1 MIFTFIPDKESK
13 KPIYIQLYEHIRDEI
28 KNQTIKK
35 GDKLPSIRETA
46 STYRISKT
54 TVENSYFQLLTEGY
68 IESLPKKGYFAQDL
82 KDYFSDEEIV
92 PVSTHLHEKDYYIEE
107 EDIDKFKNENVHMGS
122 IDIKIWKK
130 LYNRILTDF
139 EEEIYSSGSYQG
151 EYKLRYEISNFV
163 NKTRGGKTRPEQI
176 VIGAGIQYLIGILA
190 GMVKNQVKTAAV
202 EYPGYEKAK
211 YIFEDYGL
219 KTVDIPV
226 KEDGLNLQSLEI
238 SKADIAYVSPSHQFP
253 TGSLMPIGK
262 RLDLLSWAENT
273 ESFILE
279 DDYDSLIRF
288 ESLPVPCLQG
298 LDKDDRVIY
307 LGSFSKIL
315 TPAMR
320 MSYMILP
327 ERLLENYS
335 GISSK
340 YTQSASK
347 LEQLTLASFIREGH
361 IYKHLRK
368 IKRIYSK
375 KRNLIKGYLENLW
388 GSEVTMISADS
399 GLHAVVSLES
409 KKPAEEIIDFFAGKG
424 VLVNIIRKKDDVYE
438 LSISY
443 SGLSFEELEL
453 SL

>member
-1 MIFTFIPDKESK
+1 MIFAFIPDRKAK

-35 GDKLPSIRETA
+35 GEKLPSIRETA
-46 STYRISKT
+46 STYKISKT

-82 KDYFSDEEIV
+82 RDYFSDE
-92 PVSTHLHEKDYYIEE
+92 STIPATSAAQEKERYM
-107 EDIDKFKNENVHMGS
+107 EDEDFDKFNNENVHMGS
-122 IDIKIWKK
+122 IDTKIWKK

-151 EYKLRYEISNFV
+151 EYILRYEISNFV

-176 VIGAGIQYLIGILA
+176 VIGAGIQYLMGILA

-202 EYPGYEKAK
+202 ESPGYEKAK
-211 YIFEDYGL
+211 YIFEDYGFN
-219 KTVDIPV
+219 TVDIPV
-226 KEDGLNLQSLEI
+226 SEDGLNLQSLKT
-238 SKADIAYVSPSHQFP
+238 SGADIAYVSPSHQFP

-262 RLDLLSWAENT
+262 RLDLLSWAENNK
-273 ESFILE
+273 SYILE

-298 LDKDDRVIY
+298 LDKDDRIIY

-320 MSYMILP
+320 LSYMILP
-327 ERLLENYS
+327 DRLLENYK
-335 GISSK
+335 GILSK

-347 LEQLTLASFIREGH
+347 IEQLTLAFFIGEGH

-375 KRNLIKGYLENLW
+375 KRNLIKKYLEYLW
-388 GSEVTMISADS
+388 NGEVTMISADS

-409 KKPAEEIIDFFAGKG
+409 KKPAEEIIDFFADKG
-424 VLVNIIRKKDDVYE
+424 VLVNIIRKKGMVYE

>member
-13 KPIYIQLYEHIRDEI
+13 KPVYIQLYEHIRDEI

-35 GDKLPSIRETA
+35 GEKLPSIRETA
-46 STYRISKT
+46 STYKISKT

-82 KDYFSDEEIV
+82 RDYFSGEG
-92 PVSTHLHEKDYYIEE
+92 IEPTPME
-107 EDIDKFKNENVHMGS
+107 SENTTSYNEAENHDKFKNENVHLGS
-122 IDIKIWKK
+122 IDTKIWKK
-130 LYNRILTDF
+130 LYNRVLTDF
-139 EEEIYSSGSYQG
+139 EEEVYSSGSYQG

-190 GMVKNQVKTAAV
+190 GMVKNQIKTAAV

-211 YIFEDYGL
+211 YIFEDYGFQ
-219 KTVDIPV
+219 TVDIPV
-226 KEDGLNLQSLEI
+226 KEDGLNLQYLED
-238 SKADIAYVSPSHQFP
+238 SQAEIAYVSPSHQFP

-262 RLDLLSWAENT
+262 RLDLLSWAEKNK
-273 ESFILE
+273 SFILE

-327 ERLLENYS
+327 ERLLESYRI
-335 GISSK
+335 ISSK

-347 LEQLTLASFIREGH
+347 LEQLTLASFIEEGH

-368 IKRIYSK
+368 IKRIYSR
-375 KRNLIKGYLENLW
+375 KRNLIKEYLEYLW
-388 GSEVTMISADS
+388 GYEVTMISADS

-409 KKPAEEIIDFFAGKG
+409 KKSAEEIIDFFADKG
-424 VLVNIIRKKDDVYE
+424 VLVNIIRKKGDVYE
-438 LSISY
+438 ISISY